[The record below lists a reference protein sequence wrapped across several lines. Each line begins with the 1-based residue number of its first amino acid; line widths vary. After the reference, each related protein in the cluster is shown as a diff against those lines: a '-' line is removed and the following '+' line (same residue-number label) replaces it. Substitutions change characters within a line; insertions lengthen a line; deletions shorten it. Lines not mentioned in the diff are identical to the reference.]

1 MTHGIINDDRIL
13 KRLFLQLMAI
23 NILIGL
29 IQPANQL
36 IDSVLTGNGLGIEAL
51 EAYALFLPAAALFT
65 AISCVFSVGTQITC
79 SHMLGSGRFE
89 ASEALTRTAFVS
101 AAVFSLAA
109 AGALLA
115 FPERIAALLGASAE
129 NPRQAEETAAYLRG
143 YAPGIPAVFL
153 TGIMMSLLQLEGR
166 KKLVVILSFCNLAVN
181 AAGDFANLWFFRKGL
196 FGMALSSAVSYWA
209 VFAALIF
216 HFLFRSNMFRFS
228 LSGFSAEKLLMILK
242 NGVPSLTY
250 YGSLVLRAAFFNWL
264 IISGL
269 GGNMLAVML
278 VISSFT
284 TLVDAAIGGTG
295 DAELLLSGVLYGE
308 KDIKGMRVLLKTAM
322 LSGALLLLAVS
333 LVSVLASEPLAALFS
348 DNRES
353 GFISA
358 AARAIR
364 LTALCFVPD
373 AVACVLKKHIQ
384 AVGRARYT
392 SLTNVLCNVLYV
404 CPAAYV
410 LSAFTGADGIFLSL
424 LVCYTAVLFTH
435 LVYARHISRKN
446 GRHGFD
452 ILLFLPDNFELS
464 RDDIWECSVL
474 DQPGCIEASERVY
487 AYCLE
492 KNVDKR
498 RSFHISLFVEEMTK
512 NIVTYGFA
520 DGKKHVIVVK
530 LIIAENGVL
539 LSIKDNCRRFDPKHY
554 YDSLKTKEDKA
565 KGIGIRMVMPL
576 SKSVSYTNSF
586 SLNNLRVEL

>member
-1 MTHGIINDDRIL
+1 M
-13 KRLFLQLMAI
+13 
-23 NILIGL
+23 
-29 IQPANQL
+29 
-36 IDSVLTGNGLGIEAL
+36 
-51 EAYALFLPAAALFT
+51 
-65 AISCVFSVGTQITC
+65 
-79 SHMLGSGRFE
+79 
-89 ASEALTRTAFVS
+89 
-101 AAVFSLAA
+101 
-109 AGALLA
+109 
-115 FPERIAALLGASAE
+115 
-129 NPRQAEETAAYLRG
+129 
-143 YAPGIPAVFL
+143 
-153 TGIMMSLLQLEGR
+153 
-166 KKLVVILSFCNLAVN
+166 
-181 AAGDFANLWFFRKGL
+181 
-196 FGMALSSAVSYWA
+196 
-209 VFAALIF
+209 
-216 HFLFRSNMFRFS
+216 
-228 LSGFSAEKLLMILK
+228 
-242 NGVPSLTY
+242 
-250 YGSLVLRAAFFNWL
+250 
-264 IISGL
+264 
-269 GGNMLAVML
+269 
-278 VISSFT
+278 
-284 TLVDAAIGGTG
+284 
-295 DAELLLSGVLYGE
+295 
-308 KDIKGMRVLLKTAM
+308 
-322 LSGALLLLAVS
+322 
-333 LVSVLASEPLAALFS
+333 
-348 DNRES
+348 
-353 GFISA
+353 
-358 AARAIR
+358 
-364 LTALCFVPD
+364 
-373 AVACVLKKHIQ
+373 LKKHIQ

-498 RSFHISLFVEEMTK
+498 RSFHISLFAEEMTK

-530 LIIAENGVL
+530 LIITENGVL

-586 SLNNLRVEL
+586 SFFTDICGYIGLLRLPFCAYHIIQKQIDEQRRQAQRTLSAICPSISLDKYLAMYDLHNQLYITFVAERGQSL